1 MKASLHM
8 GAKGA
13 GIALAHNDG
22 CMYRADTEKF
32 ETSRAKNV
40 HYDMYNGRLT
50 GDAKRGATV
59 AAVKRFYEET
69 LRDEY
74 GATLD
79 SDGWKRNP
87 GRVVD
92 FETWCS
98 QRDRALT
105 ECIVGLG
112 NVDEHAPREAFEAGL
127 QAAREAFE
135 SAGLTVV
142 AIDEHYDEATDH
154 AHLILAADKYGK
166 KLNVEKTLEG
176 HGIEP
181 PNLPRRQVKD
191 RKTKKMRLE
200 TDREYNKR
208 NTRIATVT
216 AAARKAA
223 EDAIDAYFIARDMAP
238 LDRERTESRD
248 HESLA
253 EYKARHA
260 REREHRVAAETAQR
274 DAEKYTAEAVKAK
287 QEADRAKRTRDAY
300 AGEEF
305 TAVRSDG
312 SRTKELGV
320 KGLKR
325 EVARLRDEFKD
336 SKTEL
341 EATRTELKSAKDD
354 LAITQKLEDDAHNE
368 WRTLSKK
375 KRDLEVDIL
384 HAEATLKI
392 TNDELADAAQGVAA
406 YRAIDAHN
414 EWRTLS
420 KKKRDLEVDIL
431 HAEATLKITNDELAD
446 AAQGVA
452 AYRAIVDRYGDPDEL
467 ENAID
472 EMKYATVNPAPVVI
486 DGVERNGTDYVREV
500 FLQSAEFF
508 SRRADSMRNRSP
520 EAAERAKGDDALAKA
535 MLQAAEDPAA
545 ESIAARV
552 TKGSRRADSMRNR
565 SPEAAERAKGD
576 DALAKAMLQA
586 AEDPAAESIA
596 ARVTKGNP
604 HTLHDRIEALK
615 TRLKS
620 AVNAVRNM
628 RFSAAMEQAIAEVHA
643 ADAMRTP
650 SSSRSR
656 RIEALKTRLKSA
668 VNAVRN
674 MRFSAAME
682 QAIAEVHAADA
693 MRTPSSS
700 RSRERDYPSY

>member
-22 CMYRADTEKF
+22 CMYRKDTEKF

-69 LRDEY
+69 LRAEY

-135 SAGLTVV
+135 AAGLTVV

-166 KLNVEKTLEG
+166 KLNVEKTLED
-176 HGIEP
+176 HGVEP
-181 PNLPRRQVKD
+181 PNPPRRQVKD

-216 AAARKAA
+216 TAARKAA
-223 EDAIDAYFIARDMAP
+223 EDAIDAYFIAHDMAP

-253 EYKARHA
+253 DYKARHA

-274 DAEKYTAEAVKAK
+274 DAEKYTDEATKAK

-300 AGEEF
+300 SGETF
-305 TAVRSDG
+305 TAVRPDG
-312 SRTKELGV
+312 TRTQELGV

-325 EVARLRDEFKD
+325 EVARLHDELKD

-375 KRDLEVDIL
+375 KRDLEVDI
-384 HAEATLKI
+384 T
-392 TNDELADAAQGVAA
+392 
-406 YRAIDAHN
+406 R
-414 EWRTLS
+414 
-420 KKKRDLEVDIL
+420 
-431 HAEATLKITNDELAD
+431 AEATLKITNDELAD

-508 SRRADSMRNRSP
+508 C
-520 EAAERAKGDDALAKA
+520 
-535 MLQAAEDPAA
+535 
-545 ESIAARV
+545 
-552 TKGSRRADSMRNR
+552 RRADSMRNR

-656 RIEALKTRLKSA
+656 
-668 VNAVRN
+668 
-674 MRFSAAME
+674 
-682 QAIAEVHAADA
+682 
-693 MRTPSSS
+693 
-700 RSRERDYPSY
+700 ERDYPSY

>member
-22 CMYRADTEKF
+22 CMYRQDTEKF
-32 ETSRAKNV
+32 ESSRAKNV

-92 FETWCS
+92 FETWCA

-135 SAGLTVV
+135 AAGLTVV

-166 KLNVEKTLEG
+166 KLNVEKTLED
-176 HGIEP
+176 HGVEP
-181 PNLPRRQVKD
+181 PNPPRRQVKD

-238 LDRERTESRD
+238 LDRERTESHD

-274 DAEKYTAEAVKAK
+274 DAEKYTAEATKAK

-325 EVARLRDEFKD
+325 EVARLRDD
-336 SKTEL
+336 VANSKATL
-341 EATRTELKSAKDD
+341 EATRTALKDAESD
-354 LAITQKLEDDAHNE
+354 LALTRKLADEAHEDWHATN
-368 WRTLSKK
+368 KK
-375 KRDLEVDIL
+375 KRDLEVDI
-384 HAEATLKI
+384 T
-392 TNDELADAAQGVAA
+392 
-406 YRAIDAHN
+406 R
-414 EWRTLS
+414 
-420 KKKRDLEVDIL
+420 
-431 HAEATLKITNDELAD
+431 AEATLKITNDELAD

-467 ENAID
+467 ENAVD

-486 DGVERNGTDYVREV
+486 DGAERNGTDYVREV

-552 TKGSRRADSMRNR
+552 TKGD
-565 SPEAAERAKGD
+565 
-576 DALAKAMLQA
+576 
-586 AEDPAAESIA
+586 
-596 ARVTKGNP
+596 P

-615 TRLKS
+615 TRIKG

-628 RFSAAMEQAIAEVHA
+628 RFSVAMEQAIAEVHA

-650 SSSRSR
+650 S
-656 RIEALKTRLKSA
+656 
-668 VNAVRN
+668 
-674 MRFSAAME
+674 
-682 QAIAEVHAADA
+682 
-693 MRTPSSS
+693 PS
-700 RSRERDYPSY
+700 RSRERDYPSF

>member
-22 CMYRADTEKF
+22 CMYRQDTEKF

-69 LRDEY
+69 LRAEY

-135 SAGLTVV
+135 AAGLTVV

-166 KLNVEKTLEG
+166 KLNVEKTLED
-176 HGIEP
+176 HGVEP

-191 RKTKKMRLE
+191 RKTKKMRPE

-216 AAARKAA
+216 TAARKAA
-223 EDAIDAYFIARDMAP
+223 EDAIDAYLMAHGLEP
-238 LDRERTESRD
+238 LDRERTESHE

-260 REREHRVAAETAQR
+260 REREHRVAAETAQKN
-274 DAEKYTAEAVKAK
+274 AEKYTAEAVKAK

-300 AGEEF
+300 AGEAF
-305 TAVRSDG
+305 TVAKSDG

-325 EVARLRDEFKD
+325 EVARLRDELKD

-384 HAEATLKI
+384 
-392 TNDELADAAQGVAA
+392 
-406 YRAIDAHN
+406 R
-414 EWRTLS
+414 
-420 KKKRDLEVDIL
+420 
-431 HAEATLKITNDELAD
+431 AEATLKITNDELAD

-500 FLQSAEFF
+500 FLQSAEVF
-508 SRRADSMRNRSP
+508 
-520 EAAERAKGDDALAKA
+520 
-535 MLQAAEDPAA
+535 
-545 ESIAARV
+545 
-552 TKGSRRADSMRNR
+552 SRRADSMRNR

-656 RIEALKTRLKSA
+656 
-668 VNAVRN
+668 
-674 MRFSAAME
+674 
-682 QAIAEVHAADA
+682 
-693 MRTPSSS
+693 
-700 RSRERDYPSY
+700 ERDYPSY

>member
-69 LRDEY
+69 LRAEY

-92 FETWCS
+92 FETWCA

-135 SAGLTVV
+135 AAGLTVV

-166 KLNVEKTLEG
+166 KLNVEKTLED
-176 HGIEP
+176 HGVEP
-181 PNLPRRQVKD
+181 PNPPRRQVKD

-223 EDAIDAYFIARDMAP
+223 EDAIDAYLMAHGLEP
-238 LDRERTESRD
+238 LDRERTESHD

-253 EYKARHA
+253 DYKARHA

-300 AGEEF
+300 AGEAF
-305 TAVRSDG
+305 VATRADG
-312 SRTKELGV
+312 TRTQELGV

-325 EVARLRDEFKD
+325 EVARLRDELKD

-406 YRAIDAHN
+406 YR
-414 EWRTLS
+414 E
-420 KKKRDLEVDIL
+420 
-431 HAEATLKITNDELAD
+431 
-446 AAQGVA
+446 
-452 AYRAIVDRYGDPDEL
+452 IVDRYGDPDEL

-486 DGVERNGTDYVREV
+486 DGVERNGADYVREV
-500 FLQSAEFF
+500 FLQSAEVF
-508 SRRADSMRNRSP
+508 
-520 EAAERAKGDDALAKA
+520 
-535 MLQAAEDPAA
+535 
-545 ESIAARV
+545 
-552 TKGSRRADSMRNR
+552 SRRADSMRNR

-656 RIEALKTRLKSA
+656 
-668 VNAVRN
+668 
-674 MRFSAAME
+674 
-682 QAIAEVHAADA
+682 
-693 MRTPSSS
+693 
-700 RSRERDYPSY
+700 ERDYPSF

>member
-22 CMYRADTEKF
+22 CMYRKDTEKF
-32 ETSRAKNV
+32 ESSRAKNV

-135 SAGLTVV
+135 AAGLTVV

-166 KLNVEKTLEG
+166 KLNVEKTLEDNG
-176 HGIEP
+176 VEP
-181 PNLPRRQVKD
+181 PNPPRRQVKD

-216 AAARKAA
+216 TAARKAA
-223 EDAIDAYFIARDMAP
+223 EDAIDAYLMAHGLEP
-238 LDRERTESRD
+238 LDRERTESHD

-300 AGEEF
+300 AGEAF
-305 TAVRSDG
+305 TVAKSDG

-325 EVARLRDEFKD
+325 EVARLRDELKD

-354 LAITQKLEDDAHNE
+354 LAITQKLED
-368 WRTLSKK
+368 
-375 KRDLEVDIL
+375 
-384 HAEATLKI
+384 
-392 TNDELADAAQGVAA
+392 
-406 YRAIDAHN
+406 DAHN

-552 TKGSRRADSMRNR
+552 TKG
-565 SPEAAERAKGD
+565 
-576 DALAKAMLQA
+576 
-586 AEDPAAESIA
+586 
-596 ARVTKGNP
+596 NP

-656 RIEALKTRLKSA
+656 
-668 VNAVRN
+668 
-674 MRFSAAME
+674 
-682 QAIAEVHAADA
+682 
-693 MRTPSSS
+693 
-700 RSRERDYPSY
+700 ERDYPSY

>member
-22 CMYRADTEKF
+22 CMYRQDTEKF
-32 ETSRAKNV
+32 ETSRAQNV
-40 HYDMYNGRLT
+40 HYDMHKGRLT

-127 QAAREAFE
+127 QAVREAFE
-135 SAGLTVV
+135 AAGLTVV

-166 KLNVEKTLEG
+166 KLNVEKTLED
-176 HGIEP
+176 HGVEP
-181 PNLPRRQVKD
+181 PNPPRRQVKD
-191 RKTKKMRLE
+191 RKTKKMRPE

-216 AAARKAA
+216 TAARKAA
-223 EDAIDAYFIARDMAP
+223 EDAIDAYLMAHGLEP
-238 LDRERTESRD
+238 LDRERTESHE

-287 QEADRAKRTRDAY
+287 QEAERAKRTRDAY

-312 SRTKELGV
+312 TRTQELGV
-320 KGLKR
+320 KGLRR
-325 EVARLRDEFKD
+325 EVARLHDEVAD

-354 LAITQKLEDDAHNE
+354 LAITQKLED
-368 WRTLSKK
+368 
-375 KRDLEVDIL
+375 
-384 HAEATLKI
+384 
-392 TNDELADAAQGVAA
+392 
-406 YRAIDAHN
+406 DAHN

-552 TKGSRRADSMRNR
+552 TKGD
-565 SPEAAERAKGD
+565 
-576 DALAKAMLQA
+576 
-586 AEDPAAESIA
+586 
-596 ARVTKGNP
+596 P

-615 TRLKS
+615 TRIKG

-628 RFSAAMEQAIAEVHA
+628 RFSVAMEQAISEVHA
-643 ADAMRTP
+643 AEAMRSP
-650 SSSRSR
+650 S
-656 RIEALKTRLKSA
+656 
-668 VNAVRN
+668 
-674 MRFSAAME
+674 
-682 QAIAEVHAADA
+682 
-693 MRTPSSS
+693 PS

>member
-406 YRAIDAHN
+406 YRAI
-414 EWRTLS
+414 
-420 KKKRDLEVDIL
+420 
-431 HAEATLKITNDELAD
+431 
-446 AAQGVA
+446 
-452 AYRAIVDRYGDPDEL
+452 VDRYGDPDEL

-508 SRRADSMRNRSP
+508 
-520 EAAERAKGDDALAKA
+520 
-535 MLQAAEDPAA
+535 
-545 ESIAARV
+545 
-552 TKGSRRADSMRNR
+552 SRRADSMRNR

-656 RIEALKTRLKSA
+656 
-668 VNAVRN
+668 
-674 MRFSAAME
+674 
-682 QAIAEVHAADA
+682 
-693 MRTPSSS
+693 
-700 RSRERDYPSY
+700 ERDYPSF

>member
-22 CMYRADTEKF
+22 CMYRRDTEKF
-32 ETSRAKNV
+32 ESSRAKNV

-69 LRDEY
+69 LREEY

-135 SAGLTVV
+135 AAGLTVV

-154 AHLILAADKYGK
+154 AHLILAAGKYGK
-166 KLNVEKTLEG
+166 KLNVEKTLED
-176 HGIEP
+176 HGVEP
-181 PNLPRRQVKD
+181 PNPPRRQVKD

-200 TDREYNKR
+200 TDREFNKR

-253 EYKARHA
+253 DYKARHA
-260 REREHRVAAETAQR
+260 REREHRVAAETAQKN
-274 DAEKYTAEAVKAK
+274 AEKYTAEAVAAK
-287 QEADRAKRTRDAY
+287 REAERAKRTRDAY
-300 AGEEF
+300 AGEAF
-305 TAVRSDG
+305 TVAKSDG

-325 EVARLRDEFKD
+325 EVARLRDELKD

-341 EATRTELKSAKDD
+341 EATRTALKDAESD
-354 LAITQKLEDDAHNE
+354 LAITRKLADEAHED
-368 WRTLSKK
+368 WRATNKK
-375 KRDLEVDIL
+375 KRDLEVDITR
-384 HAEATLKI
+384 AEATLKI

-406 YRAIDAHN
+406 YRAI
-414 EWRTLS
+414 
-420 KKKRDLEVDIL
+420 K
-431 HAEATLKITNDELAD
+431 
-446 AAQGVA
+446 
-452 AYRAIVDRYGDPDEL
+452 DRYGDPDEL
-467 ENAID
+467 ENEFDDIRYSIF
-472 EMKYATVNPAPVVI
+472 KPAPIVI
-486 DGVERNGTDYVREV
+486 DGVERNGTDYVREI

-508 SRRADSMRNRSP
+508 SRRAEDTRQRSP
-520 EAAERAKGDDALAKA
+520 DSADRVKRDENVAKA
-535 MLQAAEDPAA
+535 MLIAAEDPGA
-545 ESIAARV
+545 ETIAARV
-552 TKGSRRADSMRNR
+552 TKG
-565 SPEAAERAKGD
+565 
-576 DALAKAMLQA
+576 
-586 AEDPAAESIA
+586 DP
-596 ARVTKGNP
+596 R
-604 HTLHDRIEALK
+604 TLHDRIESFK

-643 ADAMRTP
+643 AESMRTP
-650 SSSRSR
+650 S
-656 RIEALKTRLKSA
+656 
-668 VNAVRN
+668 
-674 MRFSAAME
+674 
-682 QAIAEVHAADA
+682 
-693 MRTPSSS
+693 PS
-700 RSRERDYPSY
+700 RSRERDYLSF

>member
-69 LRDEY
+69 LREEY

-92 FETWCS
+92 FETWCG

-135 SAGLTVV
+135 AAGLTVV

-166 KLNVEKTLEG
+166 KLNVEKTLED
-176 HGIEP
+176 HGVEP
-181 PNLPRRQVKD
+181 PNPPRRQVKD

-238 LDRERTESRD
+238 LDRERTESHE

-274 DAEKYTAEAVKAK
+274 DAEKYTAEATKAK

-325 EVARLRDEFKD
+325 EVARLRDELKD

-354 LAITQKLEDDAHNE
+354 LAITQKLED
-368 WRTLSKK
+368 
-375 KRDLEVDIL
+375 
-384 HAEATLKI
+384 
-392 TNDELADAAQGVAA
+392 
-406 YRAIDAHN
+406 DAHN

-500 FLQSAEFF
+500 FLQSAEVF
-508 SRRADSMRNRSP
+508 SRRADSMRNRS
-520 EAAERAKGDDALAKA
+520 
-535 MLQAAEDPAA
+535 
-545 ESIAARV
+545 S
-552 TKGSRRADSMRNR
+552 
-565 SPEAAERAKGD
+565 EAAERAKGD

-656 RIEALKTRLKSA
+656 
-668 VNAVRN
+668 
-674 MRFSAAME
+674 
-682 QAIAEVHAADA
+682 
-693 MRTPSSS
+693 
-700 RSRERDYPSY
+700 ERDYPSY

>member
-32 ETSRAKNV
+32 ESSRAKNV

-92 FETWCS
+92 FDTWCA

-135 SAGLTVV
+135 AAGLTVV
-142 AIDEHYDEATDH
+142 AIDEHYDESTDH

-166 KLNVEKTLEG
+166 KLNVEKTLED
-176 HGIEP
+176 HGVEP
-181 PNLPRRQVKD
+181 PNPPRRQVKD

-238 LDRERTESRD
+238 LDRERTESHD

-274 DAEKYTAEAVKAK
+274 DAEKYTAEAAKAK

-325 EVARLRDEFKD
+325 EVVRLRDELED

-354 LAITQKLEDDAHNE
+354 LAITRKLEDDAHNE

-384 HAEATLKI
+384 RAEATLKI

-406 YRAIDAHN
+406 YR
-414 EWRTLS
+414 E
-420 KKKRDLEVDIL
+420 
-431 HAEATLKITNDELAD
+431 
-446 AAQGVA
+446 
-452 AYRAIVDRYGDPDEL
+452 IVDRYGDPDEL

-486 DGVERNGTDYVREV
+486 DGVERNGADYVREV

-545 ESIAARV
+545 E
-552 TKGSRRADSMRNR
+552 
-565 SPEAAERAKGD
+565 P
-576 DALAKAMLQA
+576 
-586 AEDPAAESIA
+586 IA

-628 RFSAAMEQAIAEVHA
+628 RFSAAM
-643 ADAMRTP
+643 D
-650 SSSRSR
+650 
-656 RIEALKTRLKSA
+656 
-668 VNAVRN
+668 
-674 MRFSAAME
+674 

-700 RSRERDYPSY
+700 RSRERDYPSF

>member
-22 CMYRADTEKF
+22 CMYRKDTEKF
-32 ETSRAKNV
+32 ESSRAKNV

-69 LRDEY
+69 LRAEY

-92 FETWCS
+92 FETWCA

-135 SAGLTVV
+135 AAGLTVV

-166 KLNVEKTLEG
+166 KLNVEKTLED
-176 HGIEP
+176 HGVEP
-181 PNLPRRQVKD
+181 PNPPRRQVKD

-238 LDRERTESRD
+238 LDRERTESHD

-274 DAEKYTAEAVKAK
+274 DAEKYTAEATKAK

-325 EVARLRDEFKD
+325 EVARLRDD
-336 SKTEL
+336 VANSKATL
-341 EATRTELKSAKDD
+341 EATRTALKDAESD
-354 LAITQKLEDDAHNE
+354 LALTRK
-368 WRTLSKK
+368 
-375 KRDLEVDIL
+375 
-384 HAEATLKI
+384 
-392 TNDELADAAQGVAA
+392 LADE
-406 YRAIDAHN
+406 AHEDWHATN
-414 EWRTLS
+414 

-552 TKGSRRADSMRNR
+552 TKG
-565 SPEAAERAKGD
+565 
-576 DALAKAMLQA
+576 
-586 AEDPAAESIA
+586 
-596 ARVTKGNP
+596 NP

-656 RIEALKTRLKSA
+656 
-668 VNAVRN
+668 
-674 MRFSAAME
+674 
-682 QAIAEVHAADA
+682 
-693 MRTPSSS
+693 
-700 RSRERDYPSY
+700 ERDYPSY

>member
-22 CMYRADTEKF
+22 CMYRKDTEKF
-32 ETSRAKNV
+32 ESSRAKNV

-59 AAVKRFYEET
+59 AAVNRFYEET
-69 LRDEY
+69 LRAEY

-135 SAGLTVV
+135 AAGLTVV

-166 KLNVEKTLEG
+166 KLNVEKTLED
-176 HGIEP
+176 HGVEP
-181 PNLPRRQVKD
+181 PNPPRRQVKD

-238 LDRERTESRD
+238 LDRERTESHD

-253 EYKARHA
+253 DYKARHA
-260 REREHRVAAETAQR
+260 REREHRVAAETAQKN
-274 DAEKYTAEAVKAK
+274 AEKYTAEAVKAK

-325 EVARLRDEFKD
+325 EVARLRDD
-336 SKTEL
+336 VANSKATL
-341 EATRTELKSAKDD
+341 EATRTALKDAESD
-354 LAITQKLEDDAHNE
+354 LALTRKLADEAHED
-368 WRTLSKK
+368 WRATNKK
-375 KRDLEVDIL
+375 KRDLEVDI
-384 HAEATLKI
+384 T
-392 TNDELADAAQGVAA
+392 
-406 YRAIDAHN
+406 R
-414 EWRTLS
+414 
-420 KKKRDLEVDIL
+420 
-431 HAEATLKITNDELAD
+431 AEATLKITNDELAD

-552 TKGSRRADSMRNR
+552 TKG
-565 SPEAAERAKGD
+565 
-576 DALAKAMLQA
+576 
-586 AEDPAAESIA
+586 
-596 ARVTKGNP
+596 NP

-628 RFSAAMEQAIAEVHA
+628 RFSAAMEQAISEVHA
-643 ADAMRTP
+643 A
-650 SSSRSR
+650 
-656 RIEALKTRLKSA
+656 E
-668 VNAVRN
+668 
-674 MRFSAAME
+674 
-682 QAIAEVHAADA
+682 A

-700 RSRERDYPSY
+700 RSRERDYPSF

>member
-22 CMYRADTEKF
+22 CMYRKDTEKF
-32 ETSRAKNV
+32 ESSRAKNV
-40 HYDMYNGRLT
+40 HYDIYKGRLT

-69 LRDEY
+69 LRAEY

-135 SAGLTVV
+135 AAGLTVV

-166 KLNVEKTLEG
+166 KLNVEKTLED
-176 HGIEP
+176 HGVEP
-181 PNLPRRQVKD
+181 PNPPRRQVKD

-253 EYKARHA
+253 DYKARHA

-274 DAEKYTAEAVKAK
+274 DAEKYTAEAAKAK
-287 QEADRAKRTRDAY
+287 AEADRAKRTRDAY
-300 AGEEF
+300 AGEAF
-305 TAVRSDG
+305 TVAKSDG

-325 EVARLRDEFKD
+325 EVARLRDEVAD
-336 SKTEL
+336 SKATL
-341 EATRTELKSAKDD
+341 EATRTALKDAESD
-354 LAITQKLEDDAHNE
+354 LALTRKLADEAHED
-368 WRTLSKK
+368 WRATNKK
-375 KRDLEVDIL
+375 KRDLEIDI
-384 HAEATLKI
+384 T
-392 TNDELADAAQGVAA
+392 
-406 YRAIDAHN
+406 R
-414 EWRTLS
+414 
-420 KKKRDLEVDIL
+420 
-431 HAEATLKITNDELAD
+431 AEATLKITNDELAD

-467 ENAID
+467 ENAVD

-486 DGVERNGTDYVREV
+486 DGAERNGTDYVREV

-552 TKGSRRADSMRNR
+552 TKGD
-565 SPEAAERAKGD
+565 
-576 DALAKAMLQA
+576 
-586 AEDPAAESIA
+586 
-596 ARVTKGNP
+596 P

-615 TRLKS
+615 TRIKG

-628 RFSAAMEQAIAEVHA
+628 RFSVAMEQAIAEVHA

-650 SSSRSR
+650 S
-656 RIEALKTRLKSA
+656 
-668 VNAVRN
+668 
-674 MRFSAAME
+674 
-682 QAIAEVHAADA
+682 
-693 MRTPSSS
+693 PS
-700 RSRERDYPSY
+700 RSRERDYPTF

>member
-8 GAKGA
+8 GTKGA

-22 CMYRADTEKF
+22 AMYKRDDVKF
-32 ETSRAKNV
+32 THGRLQNV
-40 HYDMYNGRLT
+40 HYDMYRGTLT

-69 LRDEY
+69 LREEY

-135 SAGLTVV
+135 AAGLTVV

-166 KLNVEKTLEG
+166 KLNVEKTLED
-176 HGIEP
+176 HGVEP
-181 PNLPRRQVKD
+181 PNPPRRQVKD

-216 AAARKAA
+216 TAARKAA
-223 EDAIDAYFIARDMAP
+223 EDAIDAYLMAHGLEP
-238 LDRERTESRD
+238 LDRERTESHE

-274 DAEKYTAEAVKAK
+274 DAEKYTAEAAKAK
-287 QEADRAKRTRDAY
+287 REVDRAKRTRDAY

-325 EVARLRDEFKD
+325 EVARLRDELKD

-354 LAITQKLEDDAHNE
+354 LAITQKLEDN
-368 WRTLSKK
+368 
-375 KRDLEVDIL
+375 
-384 HAEATLKI
+384 
-392 TNDELADAAQGVAA
+392 
-406 YRAIDAHN
+406 AHN

-500 FLQSAEFF
+500 FLQSAEVF
-508 SRRADSMRNRSP
+508 
-520 EAAERAKGDDALAKA
+520 
-535 MLQAAEDPAA
+535 
-545 ESIAARV
+545 
-552 TKGSRRADSMRNR
+552 SRRADSMRNR

-628 RFSAAMEQAIAEVHA
+628 RFSAAMEQAISEVHA
-643 ADAMRTP
+643 AEAMRTP
-650 SSSRSR
+650 S
-656 RIEALKTRLKSA
+656 
-668 VNAVRN
+668 
-674 MRFSAAME
+674 
-682 QAIAEVHAADA
+682 
-693 MRTPSSS
+693 PS
-700 RSRERDYPSY
+700 RSRERDYPSF

>member
-87 GRVVD
+87 ARVVD
-92 FETWCS
+92 FETWCA

-135 SAGLTVV
+135 AAGLTVV

-166 KLNVEKTLEG
+166 KLNVEKTLED
-176 HGIEP
+176 HGVEP
-181 PNLPRRQVKD
+181 PNPPRRQVKD

-238 LDRERTESRD
+238 LDRERTESHD

-274 DAEKYTAEAVKAK
+274 DAEKYTAEATKAK

-325 EVARLRDEFKD
+325 EVARLRDD
-336 SKTEL
+336 VANSKATL
-341 EATRTELKSAKDD
+341 EATRTALKDAESD
-354 LAITQKLEDDAHNE
+354 LALTRKLADEAHEDWHATN
-368 WRTLSKK
+368 KK
-375 KRDLEVDIL
+375 KRDLEVDI
-384 HAEATLKI
+384 T
-392 TNDELADAAQGVAA
+392 
-406 YRAIDAHN
+406 R
-414 EWRTLS
+414 
-420 KKKRDLEVDIL
+420 
-431 HAEATLKITNDELAD
+431 AEATLKITNDELAD

-552 TKGSRRADSMRNR
+552 TKG
-565 SPEAAERAKGD
+565 
-576 DALAKAMLQA
+576 
-586 AEDPAAESIA
+586 
-596 ARVTKGNP
+596 NP

-656 RIEALKTRLKSA
+656 
-668 VNAVRN
+668 
-674 MRFSAAME
+674 
-682 QAIAEVHAADA
+682 
-693 MRTPSSS
+693 
-700 RSRERDYPSY
+700 ERDYPSY

>member
-22 CMYRADTEKF
+22 CMYRKDTEKF
-32 ETSRAKNV
+32 ESSRAKNV

-79 SDGWKRNP
+79 SAGWKRNP

-92 FETWCS
+92 FETWCG

-135 SAGLTVV
+135 AAGLTVV

-166 KLNVEKTLEG
+166 KLNVEKTLED
-176 HGIEP
+176 HGVEP
-181 PNLPRRQVKD
+181 PNPPRRQVKD
-191 RKTKKMRLE
+191 RKTKKMRIE

-223 EDAIDAYFIARDMAP
+223 EDAIDAYFIARDMEP
-238 LDRERTESRD
+238 LDRERTESHD

-253 EYKARHA
+253 DYKARHA
-260 REREHRVAAETAQR
+260 REREHRVAAETAQKN
-274 DAEKYTAEAVKAK
+274 AEKYTAEAVKAK

-325 EVARLRDEFKD
+325 EVARLRDELKD

-341 EATRTELKSAKDD
+341 EVTRTALKDAESD
-354 LAITQKLEDDAHNE
+354 LKTTRKLADDAHDD
-368 WRTLSKK
+368 WRATNKK

-406 YRAIDAHN
+406 YRAI
-414 EWRTLS
+414 
-420 KKKRDLEVDIL
+420 K
-431 HAEATLKITNDELAD
+431 
-446 AAQGVA
+446 
-452 AYRAIVDRYGDPDEL
+452 DRYGDAQALEDEFDD
-467 ENAID
+467 IRYSIF
-472 EMKYATVNPAPVVI
+472 KPAPIVI
-486 DGVERNGTDYVREV
+486 DGVERSGTDYAREV
-500 FLQSAEFF
+500 FLQASEFF
-508 SRRADSMRNRSP
+508 AHRAEDTRQRSP
-520 EAAERAKGDDALAKA
+520 DSADRVKRDENVAKA
-535 MLQAAEDPAA
+535 MLIAAEDPGA
-545 ESIAARV
+545 ETIAARV
-552 TKGSRRADSMRNR
+552 TKG
-565 SPEAAERAKGD
+565 
-576 DALAKAMLQA
+576 
-586 AEDPAAESIA
+586 DP
-596 ARVTKGNP
+596 R
-604 HTLHDRIEALK
+604 TLHDRIERFK

-628 RFSAAMEQAIAEVHA
+628 RFSAAMEQAISEVHA
-643 ADAMRTP
+643 AEAMRTP
-650 SSSRSR
+650 S
-656 RIEALKTRLKSA
+656 
-668 VNAVRN
+668 
-674 MRFSAAME
+674 
-682 QAIAEVHAADA
+682 
-693 MRTPSSS
+693 PS
-700 RSRERDYPSY
+700 RSRERDYPSF